1 MSKVE
6 GIVMENRHW
15 SGSFPLWFGFEEE
28 THNIGWSSSGMMERQ
43 ICCLSGAIER
53 QIHIQG
59 WATFCEKLPKNGEST
74 YPSVTFD
81 TIGLSRRVAIRSRT
95 DDCFIVI
102 HPMGKIVIERGRS
115 QLLCEIVEAMRL
127 IKHALMADEYPVID
141 IKATLLPEAVPV
153 VCVSCTKLPE
163 IDCESSDYE
172 YDSESIDYNDI
183 RSITSEEL
191 DAWLNT
197 PLGCC

>member
-1 MSKVE
+1 
-6 GIVMENRHW
+6 
-15 SGSFPLWFGFEEE
+15 
-28 THNIGWSSSGMMERQ
+28 
-43 ICCLSGAIER
+43 
-53 QIHIQG
+53 
-59 WATFCEKLPKNGEST
+59 
-74 YPSVTFD
+74 
-81 TIGLSRRVAIRSRT
+81 
-95 DDCFIVI
+95 
-102 HPMGKIVIERGRS
+102 MGKIVIERGRS